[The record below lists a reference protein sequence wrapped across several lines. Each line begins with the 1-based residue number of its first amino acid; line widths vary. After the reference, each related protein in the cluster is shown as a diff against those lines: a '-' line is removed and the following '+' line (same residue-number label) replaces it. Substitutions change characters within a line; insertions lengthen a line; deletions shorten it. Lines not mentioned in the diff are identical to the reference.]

1 MCLIWWNP
9 LSSFKRSIYSAASG
23 GQGHILC
30 AAVSPTPPP
39 PAHLWME
46 CA

>member
-9 LSSFKRSIYSAASG
+9 LSPSERFIYSAASG

-30 AAVSPTPPP
+30 PAVSPPN
-39 PAHLWME
+39 LWME